1 MIRVEIFYILKGFG
15 AFMIRI
21 AFVCHGNICRSPMA
35 EFVFKNMIDKL
46 GLSDKYYVKSY
57 ATSDEEI
64 WGGIG
69 NKIHKGT
76 IGIFEK
82 YKIPYDKEKRAVQ
95 LRADD
100 YEKYDLF
107 IGMDQ
112 ANVRNMKRIFGS
124 DPLNKIKLL
133 LDFCEKYGKEVADP
147 WYTGDFEATYRDII
161 DGCEGILKTQGG
173 VK

>member
-1 MIRVEIFYILKGFG
+1 
-15 AFMIRI
+15 
-21 AFVCHGNICRSPMA
+21 MA
-35 EFVFKNMIDKL
+35 EFVFKNMIDGL
-46 GLSDKYYVKSY
+46 GISDRYYVKSY

-107 IGMDQ
+107 IAMDQ

-124 DPLNKIKLL
+124 DPQNKIKLL
-133 LDFCEKYGKEVADP
+133 LDFCEKGGKEVADP
-147 WYTGDFEATYRDII
+147 WYTGNFEVTYKDII
-161 DGCEGILKTQGG
+161 DGCNGILATQGE

>member
-1 MIRVEIFYILKGFG
+1 
-15 AFMIRI
+15 
-21 AFVCHGNICRSPMA
+21 MA
-35 EFVFKNMIDKL
+35 EFVFKNMIDCL
-46 GLSDKYYVKSY
+46 GISDKYYVKSY

-133 LDFCEKYGKEVADP
+133 LDFCEKIPKYH
-147 WYTGDFEATYRDII
+147 
-161 DGCEGILKTQGG
+161 ILLAISFSFYCIFAA
-173 VK
+173 